1 MPFTRRDFLSRG
13 TFFMAMGVTAPT
25 FLTTTARALASQ
37 SDACMTGTANKR
49 ILVVVQLGGGNDGL
63 NSVVPYSDPLYY
75 DARPK
80 LAIAKKDVLA
90 ISDAVGFNLKLAPF
104 KGLFDAKQMA
114 LLQGVGY
121 PNPNRSHF
129 RSTDIWTSGV
139 PDKLEDSGWLGRFID
154 AQCNGEDRRLH
165 AVDIGTTVSRLFWT
179 GQSIVPAISSL
190 ETFDLEADAAFPD
203 DQSNQVETLK
213 LLNGGRSDKPY
224 DDYIRKVALDALA
237 TSDDLKRIA
246 TSYRST
252 VSYPES
258 GFSDGLRTIAKV
270 IQGDL
275 GTRIFHITI
284 GGFDTHAAQATA
296 HGTLLTT
303 VAEGIQAF
311 MQDLEGMGRA
321 DEVMVMTFSEFGR
334 RVHENASQ
342 GTDHGAAAPL
352 WLIGG
357 GVQSGIVGSHP
368 SLSDLDDGD
377 LKFGIDFRA
386 VYGTILAD
394 WLGTDPSPIIG
405 TGTYANLGFVRD
417 PLTLS
422 SVAATTS
429 ATMAMAAD

>member
-1 MPFTRRDFLSRG
+1 MPFTRRDFLKRG
-13 TFFMAMGVTAPT
+13 TLFMAMGVTAPT
-25 FLTTTARALASQ
+25 FLTTTARALAAQ

-63 NSVVPYSDPLYY
+63 NSVVPYGDQLYY
-75 DARPK
+75 QARPS
-80 LAIAKKDVLA
+80 LAIAEPDVLA
-90 ISDAVGFNLKLAPF
+90 ISAEVGFNANLAPF
-104 KGLFDAKQMA
+104 KALFDAKHLA

-139 PDKLEDSGWLGRFID
+139 PDKLEESGWLGRYLD
-154 AQCNGEDRRLH
+154 AQCSGEDRRLH
-165 AVDIGTTVSRLFWT
+165 TVDIGTTVSRLFWT

-190 ETFDLEADAAFPD
+190 ETFDLEADAQFPD

-213 LLNGGRSDKPY
+213 LLNGGSSDKPY

-246 TSYRST
+246 AGYRST
-252 VSYPES
+252 VAYPETS
-258 GFSDGLRTIAKV
+258 FADGLRTIAKI

-296 HGTLLTT
+296 HGTLLKN

-311 MQDLEGMGRA
+311 MQDLEEMGRV
-321 DEVMVMTFSEFGR
+321 DDVLIMTFSEFGR
-334 RVHENASQ
+334 RVKENASK

-357 GVQSGIVGSHP
+357 GVTAGITGAHP
-368 SLSDLDDGD
+368 SLADLDDGD
-377 LKFGIDFRA
+377 LKFAIDFRS
-386 VYGTILAD
+386 VYGTILHD
-394 WLGTDPSPIIG
+394 WLGADPSPIIG
-405 TGTYANLGFVRD
+405 TGSFPNLGFVREPA
-417 PLTLS
+417 PLPVETA
-422 SVAATTS
+422 SVLAL
-429 ATMAMAAD
+429 AAD

>member
-1 MPFTRRDFLSRG
+1 MPFTRRDFLTRG
-13 TFFMAMGVTAPT
+13 TLFMAMGVTAPT
-25 FLTTTARALASQ
+25 FLTTTARALAAQ
-37 SDACMTGTANKR
+37 SDACMTGAANKR

-63 NSVVPYSDPLYY
+63 NSVVPYGDQLYY
-75 DARPK
+75 QARPS
-80 LAIAKKDVLA
+80 LAIAEKDVLA
-90 ISDAVGFNLKLAPF
+90 ISDAVGFNQSLAPF
-104 KGLFDAKQMA
+104 KSLFDAKQLA

-139 PDKLEDSGWLGRFID
+139 PDKLEDSGWLGRYID
-154 AQCNGEDRRLH
+154 AQCSGEDRRLH
-165 AVDIGTTVSRLFWT
+165 TVDIGTTVSRLFWT

-213 LLNGGRSDKPY
+213 LLNGGDSDKPY

-246 TSYRST
+246 AGYKST
-252 VSYPES
+252 VAYPETT
-258 GFSDGLRTIAKV
+258 FADGLRTIAKI

-296 HGTLLTT
+296 HATLLKN

-311 MQDLEGMGRA
+311 MRDLEAMGVA
-321 DEVMVMTFSEFGR
+321 DDVLVMTFSEFGR
-334 RVHENASQ
+334 RVAENASR

-357 GVQSGIVGSHP
+357 GVTGGISGAHP

-377 LKFGIDFRA
+377 LKFGIDFRS
-386 VYGTILAD
+386 VYGTILHD
-394 WLGTDPSPIIG
+394 WLGADPSPIIG
-405 TGTYANLGFVRD
+405 TGSFPNLGFVRE
-417 PLTLS
+417 PAQPPVES
-422 SVAATTS
+422 ASVAL
-429 ATMAMAAD
+429 AAD